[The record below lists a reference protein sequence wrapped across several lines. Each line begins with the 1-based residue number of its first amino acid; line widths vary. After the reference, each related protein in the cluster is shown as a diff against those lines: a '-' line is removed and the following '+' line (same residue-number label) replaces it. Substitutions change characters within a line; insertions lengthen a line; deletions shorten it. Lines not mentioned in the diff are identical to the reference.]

1 MAKGDGTGND
11 TRKLRKLIKGVR
23 TAMLTTVA
31 ADGSFRSRPMQPV
44 QGRFEGE
51 LWFFVSSDSQVAADV
66 REHGRVNV
74 IYVDPGDDLYV
85 SINGTASVVTDR
97 ERIESLWKPSLKKWL
112 AKGKKSE
119 ELALLRVVVDNAEHW
134 DKKKGGQVHLTS
146 FGGPVVVSPA
156 ENRATPAEIQ
166 ARRPETDAPG
176 TSGAQ
181 G

>member
-1 MAKGDGTGND
+1 MAKADATGND

-31 ADGSFRSRPMQPV
+31 ADGSFRSRPMRPV

-51 LWFFVSSDSQVAADV
+51 LWFFVTTDSQVAADV

-74 IYVDPGDDLYV
+74 LFVDPGDDLYV

-97 ERIESLWKPSLKKWL
+97 ERIDSMWKPGLKRWL
-112 AKGKKSE
+112 PKGKKDQD
-119 ELALLRVVVDNAEHW
+119 LALLRVVVDNAEHF
-134 DKKKGGQVHLTS
+134 DGKKNGQVHLNS
-146 FGGPVVVSPA
+146 FGGPVVLSGADARSGEPRRNEAEPPA
-156 ENRATPAEIQ
+156 S
-166 ARRPETDAPG
+166 G

>member
-1 MAKGDGTGND
+1 MAKADATGND

-31 ADGSFRSRPMQPV
+31 ADGSFRSRPMRPV

-51 LWFFVSSDSQVAADV
+51 LWFFVTIDSQVAADV

-74 IYVDPGDDLYV
+74 LFVDPGDDLYV

-97 ERIESLWKPSLKKWL
+97 DRIDGMWKPGLKKWL
-112 AKGKKSE
+112 PKGKKDQD
-119 ELALLRVVVDNAEHW
+119 LALLRVVVDNAEHF
-134 DKKKGGQVHLTS
+134 DGKKNGQVHLNS
-146 FGGPVVVSPA
+146 FGGPVVVGSPSEARSA
-156 ENRATPAEIQ
+156 EP
-166 ARRPETDAPG
+166 RRSEPEPPPTPG